1 LEDLGRWT
9 GTAGDIAVFQTPATL
24 LISSCDDEAVE
35 DRKTQLLEG
44 QGRGKV
50 GWEKAFVDNLGG
62 GGELQEGRMLILVI
76 IMQLIRGL
84 SLTLAAAADFVL
96 LYMGKTESEKLDW
109 RE

>member
-1 LEDLGRWT
+1 
-9 GTAGDIAVFQTPATL
+9 
-24 LISSCDDEAVE
+24 
-35 DRKTQLLEG
+35 
-44 QGRGKV
+44 
-50 GWEKAFVDNLGG
+50 
-62 GGELQEGRMLILVI
+62 MLILVI

>member
-1 LEDLGRWT
+1 M
-9 GTAGDIAVFQTPATL
+9 
-24 LISSCDDEAVE
+24 E

-44 QGRGKV
+44 QGREKV

-62 GGELQEGRMLILVI
+62 GVLQEGRMLILVI

-84 SLTLAAAADFVL
+84 SLTLTAAGDFVL
-96 LYMGKTESEKLDW
+96 LYMGKTESEKLGW